1 MPYKFK
7 KLYLYHVRLHKIN
20 IFLNMSHKCA
30 NSGKNHGNTP
40 RHRPEVGFQK
50 LAFTPTV
57 KFAPYSGYHGYWYR
71 RRLIR
76 LRPSAKSVMRPET
89 FQSKLTRRSAA
100 KGTSTL
106 PKLSAPDAASNW

>member
-1 MPYKFK
+1 
-7 KLYLYHVRLHKIN
+7 
-20 IFLNMSHKCA
+20 MSHEVQIPA
-30 NSGKNHGNTP
+30 KNHGNTP

>member
-1 MPYKFK
+1 MCKFLQK
-7 KLYLYHVRLHKIN
+7 PT
-20 IFLNMSHKCA
+20 A
-30 NSGKNHGNTP
+30 TATAA